1 MEKTQTPRNEGPK
14 TNDHKESTAAVVC
27 QRKATSAGEDRD
39 NSIRSGK
46 ELQQGT
52 EIRELH

>member
-1 MEKTQTPRNEGPK
+1 VEKTQTPRNEGPK

-52 EIRELH
+52 EIGELH